1 MIYRSKYGSKKITV
15 DGITYDSKKEY
26 ARHCELKLMERAGVI
41 SGLKRQVKYQLLP
54 SQKDPETGKVIERPV
69 VYVADFEYI
78 ENDRKV
84 VEDTKGFRTKDY
96 VLKRKLMLY
105 IHGIRIRE
113 V

>member
-26 ARHCELKLMERAGVI
+26 ARHCELKLLERAGVI

-54 SQKDPETGKVIERPV
+54 SQKDATGKVIERPV

-84 VEDTKGFRTKDY
+84 TEDVKGVRTKEY
-96 VLKRKLMLY
+96 IIKRKLMLY
-105 IHGIRIRE
+105 MHGVRIRE